1 MAAAGTEE
9 LAGSRS
15 KKRTLDDR
23 RDEADEAVGESMSK
37 APHLNPLNGMPL
49 SKRYFEI
56 LETRQKLPVWGFLDE
71 LQGHLRTNQVVI
83 VEGETGSG
91 KTTQI
96 PQFLIQAVLGGDSS
110 GRMIACTQPR
120 RVAAMSI
127 AQRVADEMDV
137 SLGQEVGY
145 TIRFEDVSSSSTILK
160 FMTDGMLLREA
171 MADPMLEKY
180 ACIVLDEAHER
191 TLSTDVLMGLLKEVL
206 SRREDLKVVVMSA
219 TLDAGKF
226 QEYFDGAPLLKIP
239 GRTYPVEIFFTA
251 QPERDYFEAALRTV
265 LQIHQ
270 FEPAGDILLFLTGE
284 AEIEE
289 ACMRL
294 RSDAEGFSKEL
305 GRLEPRPLYST
316 LPPKMQRRIF
326 DPPSEPLV
334 PGGKPG
340 RKVVVSTNIA
350 ETSLTIDGI
359 VYVVDPGFSK
369 QKVYNP
375 RVRVESL
382 LVSPISRASA
392 NQRSGRA
399 GRTRPGKCFRLYT
412 ERAFSEELIE
422 QTYPEILRSNLSTVV
437 LTLKKLGIHDLV
449 HFDFMDPPAPE
460 TMMRALE
467 LLNYLGAL
475 DDEGDL
481 TEIGRQMS
489 EMPLEPQLAKMLLSS
504 AEIGCTNE
512 ALTVAAMLSV
522 PQPFM
527 RPKGQEAEANEAKAQ
542 FVHADGDHLALL
554 NVYNKYVESGQ
565 SSDWCWENYVDFR
578 PMKQAT
584 SIRSQLENIVR
595 RLGLPLVSP
604 RPGSREYFTAVRKAI
619 VAGFFMQVAH
629 LDRTLSGHYLTV
641 KDNQVVQLHPSTCLP
656 TKPQWVLFHEFVQTS
671 KNFVRTCTSIDGDW
685 LVELAPHYYDLRNF
699 PACEARRDLE
709 VIYLRKAHSIKKP
722 LAAAEAPAASKS
734 RWG

>member
-1 MAAAGTEE
+1 MRARRWPFAW
-9 LAGSRS
+9 
-15 KKRTLDDR
+15 TLQ
-23 RDEADEAVGESMSK
+23 
-37 APHLNPLNGMPL
+37 APIDTASHAIANIYPQNHVFDCITCGCDAL
-49 SKRYFEI
+49 
-56 LETRQKLPVWGFLDE
+56 
-71 LQGHLRTNQVVI
+71 
-83 VEGETGSG
+83 
-91 KTTQI
+91 QI
-96 PQFLIQAVLGGDSS
+96 PQFLVSTGFGREAGG
-110 GRMIACTQPR
+110 RLIACTQPR

-137 SLGQEVGY
+137 KLGEEVGY
-145 TIRFEDVSSSSTILK
+145 TIRFEDITSEATQLK

-171 MADPMLEKY
+171 MADPTLDKY
-180 ACIVLDEAHER
+180 AVIVLDEAHER

-206 SRREDLKVVVMSA
+206 VRRKDLKVVVMSA

-226 QEYFDGAPLLKIP
+226 QEYFDGAPLLKVP
-239 GRTYPVEIFFTA
+239 GRTFPVETFFTA
-251 QPERDYFEAALRTV
+251 QPERDYLEAALRTV

-270 FEPAGDILLFLTGE
+270 TEPEGDVLLFLTGE

-294 RSDAEGFSKEL
+294 RSESDGLDKSLGQLDA
-305 GRLEPRPLYST
+305 RPLYSS
-316 LPPKMQRRIF
+316 LPPRQQRRIF
-326 DPPSEPLV
+326 DPAPGPSV

-412 ERAFSEELIE
+412 ERAFNEELIE

-437 LTLKKLGIHDLV
+437 LTLKQLGIDDLV

-467 LLNYLGAL
+467 LLNFLGAL
-475 DDEGDL
+475 DDDGSL
-481 TEIGRQMS
+481 TEIGRNMS
-489 EMPLEPQLAKMLLSS
+489 KLPLEPQLARMVLSS
-504 AEIGCTNE
+504 AELGCSNE
-512 ALTVAAMLSV
+512 ALSVAAMLSA
-522 PQPFM
+522 PTPFM
-527 RPKGQEAEANEAKAQ
+527 RPKGQEAQAKEAKAQ
-542 FVHADGDHLALL
+542 FAHPDGDHLSLL
-554 NVYNKYVESGQ
+554 HCYQGYVESGYDN
-565 SSDWCWENYVDFR
+565 DWCWENFVDHR
-578 PMKQAT
+578 SLKQAS
-584 SIRSQLENIVR
+584 SIRSQLERIVQR
-595 RLGLPLVSP
+595 IGLPLVSP
-604 RPGSREYFTAVRKAI
+604 KAGSREYYPLIRKALT
-619 VAGFFMQVAH
+619 AGFFMQVAH

-641 KDNQVVQLHPSTCLP
+641 KDNQVVMLHPSTVLAA
-656 TKPQWVLFHEFVQTS
+656 KPQWVLFHEFVQTS
-671 KNFVRTCTSIDGDW
+671 KNFVRTCTAVDGDW

-699 PACEARRDLE
+699 PKCEARRDLE
-709 VIYLRKAHSIKKP
+709 IIYLRKAQMLKKQQERV
-722 LAAAEAPAASKS
+722 AWDAAEGAGSVAPAAAAASASSASASASATSARPSKS
-734 RWG
+734 RWD

>member
-1 MAAAGTEE
+1 MAASSP
-9 LAGSRS
+9 SR
-15 KKRTLDDR
+15 KRALDEDG
-23 RDEADEAVGESMSK
+23 DAATSA
-37 APHLNPLNGMPL
+37 APSAKRVPTVNPLNGRPFSSTYHELREQRM
-49 SKRYFEI
+49 
-56 LETRQKLPVWGFLDE
+56 KLPVSGFLDDLE
-71 LQGHLRTNQVVI
+71 KRLRTSQVVI

-96 PQFLIQAVLGGDSS
+96 PQFLVHAGLGTEAG
-110 GRMIACTQPR
+110 GKLVGCTQPR

-137 SLGQEVGY
+137 KLGEEVGY
-145 TIRFEDVSSSSTILK
+145 TIRFEDVTSDSTVLK

-171 MADPMLEKY
+171 MADPELEKY
-180 ACIVLDEAHER
+180 GVIVLDEAHER

-206 SRREDLKVVVMSA
+206 ARRSDLKVVVMSA

-226 QEYFDGAPLLKIP
+226 QDYFDGAPLLKVP
-239 GRTYPVEIFFTA
+239 GRTFPVETYFAA
-251 QPERDYFEAALRTV
+251 QPERDYLEAALRTV
-265 LQIHQ
+265 VQIHQ
-270 FEPAGDILLFLTGE
+270 SEPEGDILLFLTGE

-289 ACMRL
+289 ACFRL
-294 RSDAEGFSKEL
+294 RHEAESMPKEL
-305 GRLEPRPLYST
+305 GRLDPRPLYSS
-316 LPPKMQRRIF
+316 LPPKQQRKIF
-326 DPPSEPLV
+326 DPAPAASV

-382 LVSPISRASA
+382 LVSPISKASA

-412 ERAFSEELIE
+412 EKAFHEELIE

-437 LTLKKLGIHDLV
+437 LTLKQLGIDDLV

-475 DDEGDL
+475 DDEGHL
-481 TEIGRQMS
+481 TQVGERMS
-489 EMPLEPQLAKMLLSS
+489 KLPLEPQLARMVLSS
-504 AEIGCTNE
+504 SELGCAADVITI
-512 ALTVAAMLSV
+512 AAMLSA
-522 PQPFM
+522 PTPFM
-527 RPKGQEAEANEAKAQ
+527 RPKGQETEAREAKSH
-542 FVHADGDHLALL
+542 FSHPEGDHLALL
-554 NVYNKYVESGQ
+554 HAYQGYEESGFSQ
-565 SSDWCWENYVDFR
+565 DWCWENFIDSR
-578 PMKQAT
+578 AMKQAT

-595 RLGLPLVSP
+595 RIGLSVTGMA
-604 RPGSREYFTAVRKAI
+604 PGSRGYYPLIRRALT
-619 VAGFFMQVAH
+619 AGFFMQVAH
-629 LDRTLSGHYLTV
+629 LDRTLSGHYLTI
-641 KDNQVVQLHPSTCLP
+641 KDNQVVQLHPSTCLAS
-656 TKPQWVLFHEFVQTS
+656 KPQWVLFHEFVQTS
-671 KNFVRTCTSIDGDW
+671 KNFIRTCTAIDGDW
-685 LVELAPHYYDLRNF
+685 LVDVAPHYYDLRSF
-699 PACEARRDLE
+699 PKCEARRDLE
-709 VIYLRKAHSIKKP
+709 IIYLRKAQELKKGGGR
-722 LAAAEAPAASKS
+722 AAAAASSAAAAAANPS